1 MGVVRNI
8 QIKLNVPEDK
18 HSVLDETFEQFRQAA
33 QHVADHGWSDNP
45 TEIEDTKNTLHEQT
59 YSDVRDKLSLQ
70 SSLVQSARNLAA
82 TALGNCKG
90 RILED
95 GKSASNPEFK
105 RTVVVYNGRTI
116 TYNDDHVSLA
126 TVGDR
131 VTAEYVTPVTEE
143 GTPFEDYWTDDWDKG
158 EATLH
163 KRDGTYYLHVAV
175 KKEVE
180 PDSSDEESEYGV
192 VLGVD
197 LNVDGYLAVTST
209 GAFFGNADYLNHKRD
224 QYERRRGN
232 LQQTGTRSAHLT
244 IKHIGSRFARWSAD
258 YRHRVSK
265 ALVREAVDNGY
276 TAIAFENLKHIRK
289 RILNASKFQQ
299 WAFRELQ
306 RHVEDKAEEYGIG
319 VDDVKPHDTSQ
330 RCSHEECGFTHEEN
344 RDGDE
349 FECLSCGK
357 ELHADYNAAR
367 NVGWRLIQHWLKSGA
382 GRATSQLALKSGT
395 LNANGRFRPTA
406 LRSESGSPLASS
418 GVERKT
424 ESSVMTRDGV
434 SRTT

>member
-1 MGVVRNI
+1 MEVVRNI
-8 QIKLNVPEDK
+8 QIKLDVTEDA

-33 QHVADHGWSDNP
+33 QHVADAGWNDDP

-59 YSDVRDKLSLQ
+59 YTEVREQTSLQ
-70 SSLVQSARNLAA
+70 ASLVQSARNLAA
-82 TALGNCKG
+82 DALGNCKD

-95 GKSASNPEFK
+95 GKKASKPEF
-105 RTVVVYNGRTI
+105 RGSVVVYNGRTI
-116 TYNDDHVSLA
+116 TYHDDHVTLA

-131 VTAEYVTPVTEE
+131 VTAEFVTPEDGA
-143 GTPFEDYWTDDWDKG
+143 GTPFAEYWTDDWERK

-175 KKEVE
+175 EKEVE
-180 PDSSDEESEYGV
+180 PADSSDESTENGV

-209 GAFFGNADYLNHKRD
+209 GAFLGNVDYLNHRRD
-224 QYERRRGN
+224 EYERRRGN

-244 IKHIGSRFARWSAD
+244 IKSIGSRFARWSAD
-258 YRHRVSK
+258 YLHRVSK
-265 ALVREAVDNGY
+265 AIVQEAVENDC
-276 TAIAFENLKHIRK
+276 TAIAFEDLTHIRE
-289 RILNASKFQQ
+289 RISNASKFQQ

-306 RHVEDKAEEYGIG
+306 RHVEYKAEEYGID
-319 VDDVKPHDTSQ
+319 VDDVAPAYTSQ
-330 RCSHEECGFTHEEN
+330 RCSHGECGFTHEDN

-349 FECLSCGK
+349 FECLKCGK

-367 NVGWRLIQHWLKSGA
+367 NIGWRLVQHWLKSGA

-395 LNANGRFRPTA
+395 LNANGDYTP
-406 LRSESGSPLASS
+406 SELLG
-418 GVERKT
+418 
-424 ESSVMTRDGV
+424 
-434 SRTT
+434 